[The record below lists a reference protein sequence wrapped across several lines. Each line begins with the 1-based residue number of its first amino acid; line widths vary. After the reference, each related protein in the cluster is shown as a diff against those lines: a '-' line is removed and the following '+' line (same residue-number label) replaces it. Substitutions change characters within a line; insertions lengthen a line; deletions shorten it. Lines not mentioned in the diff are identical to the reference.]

1 MASERYVVVGKE
13 RKSDPFELYYI
24 VPDRESG
31 WRTAQSIIDQQI
43 ILGKKGHI
51 CAVISEDNWFEKKKM
66 IIVQPPA
73 GFDFTIPVGVWS
85 PDKRLSAPAPTISK
99 VKPFVKSHLFD
110 TVKKTPEAT
119 EPELASTPEPTP
131 AAKPA
136 SGFVPK
142 KCPYC
147 ANEIPSNGAAQYSH
161 LKKHVNELVVRKVLT
176 LEQGN
181 EIRKTKLTPEMEKVF
196 SEAFSVATAQA
207 VS

>member
-13 RKSDPFELYYI
+13 KKSDPFELYYI

-31 WRTAQSIIDQQI
+31 WRASQSIIDQQT

-66 IIVQPPA
+66 IIVAPPA
-73 GFDFTIPVGVWS
+73 GFDFTIPTAIWT
-85 PDKRLSAPAPTISK
+85 PDKSLGTPAPVVK

-110 TVKKTPEAT
+110 TVKKTPEAPQP
-119 EPELASTPEPTP
+119 EPASLPEPTP
-131 AAKPA
+131 VAKPA

-176 LEQGN
+176 MEQGS

-207 VS
+207 FS